1 MTFTLIR
8 EIITFLSG
16 ASGSVPRPLRGPA
29 RMAVRCL
36 SWAILFGLIYAFSG
50 QTHKF
55 IYTNF

>member
-1 MTFTLIR
+1 MTFTLMH

-16 ASGSVPRPLRGPA
+16 ASDSVPRPLRGPA
-29 RMAVRCL
+29 GMAVRCL